1 MAERVDHEERRRQIA
16 EALLRIA
23 DTEGLQSA
31 SMRAVAA
38 EAGVSLR
45 LVQYYF
51 TSKEGLLL
59 DAFARLGAQLQ
70 ARMAEWIA
78 AAGSPPTPRG
88 TVTAVLSSILPT
100 DAESR
105 RITRTYTAYYTLVL
119 GDPQLMGRQGPG
131 QPQLLEGFL
140 VKQLRAAQQ
149 DGGIAADKDVRL
161 AGAGLLALVNGL
173 GSSVLGGQRSGEEA
187 LAVLRYHLDELFGTG
202 SGSGG
207 R

>member
-1 MAERVDHEERRRQIA
+1 MAEKVDHEERRRQIA

-23 DTEGLQSA
+23 ETQGLQAA

-51 TSKEGLLL
+51 TTKDGLLL
-59 DAFARLGAQLQ
+59 DALARLGVQLQ
-70 ARMAEWIA
+70 ARMERWIEG
-78 AAGSPPTPRG
+78 AGSVPTPRSV
-88 TVTAVLSSILPT
+88 VTAILSCILPT

-105 RITRTYTAYYTLVL
+105 RITRTYAAYYTLVL
-119 GDPQLMGRQGPG
+119 SDPEAMEKKGPL
-131 QPQLLEGFL
+131 QPDLLEGFL
-140 VKQLRAAQQ
+140 AKQIRSAQEAGEVGEGKDAAV
-149 DGGIAADKDVRL
+149 AA
-161 AGAGLLALVNGL
+161 AGLLAMVNGL

-187 LAVLRYHLDELFGTG
+187 VAILEYHLGELFGAGT
-202 SGSGG
+202 